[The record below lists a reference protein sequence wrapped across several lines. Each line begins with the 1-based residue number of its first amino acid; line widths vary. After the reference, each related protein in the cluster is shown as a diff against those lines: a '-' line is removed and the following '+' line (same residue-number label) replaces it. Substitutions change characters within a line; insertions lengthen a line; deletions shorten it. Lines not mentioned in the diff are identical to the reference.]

1 MTIEFSNFCR
11 GLSLHSQTVFAYDT
25 NAIDSKV
32 DELVSE
38 LEVVEGHGFKPKSD
52 GKNGSTSGP
61 LN

>member
-1 MTIEFSNFCR
+1 MTIKFSNFCR

-32 DELVSE
+32 DDF
-38 LEVVEGHGFKPKSD
+38 EVVEGNGFKPKSD